1 MCQALTVSSA
11 EDAAMRKKTFVAAL
25 EETRAGFVNYYCEC
39 GHCPRFWRGSEVILN
54 NWEDEMVG
62 NGVRSM

>member
-1 MCQALTVSSA
+1 MCQALSVSSA

-39 GHCPRFWRGSEVILN
+39 GHCPRFLRGSEVILN
-54 NWEDEMVG
+54 N
-62 NGVRSM
+62 